1 MLPYVWMLCGAFA
14 FACMGAFAH
23 GLDAVCDWQ
32 VVVFV
37 RAALATVFATAL
49 VLAAG
54 ARFVVFRPKTLWVRS
69 IAGSISMLCTFYALP
84 RLPIA
89 DVLTI
94 ANIFPVWVAL
104 LSWPLL
110 GEKLSG
116 GVWLAIVCAIAGVVL
131 VQQPGG
137 DEANAGALAVLFG
150 SMATAVAMI
159 GLHRLT
165 DIDVR
170 AVVVHFSAVATL
182 FCIATF
188 FLFPLRHTIRDYAD
202 AKVIAMLLGVGV
214 SATIGQ
220 LLLTKAFTAGN
231 AAKVSVVA
239 LSQVGFAMLFD
250 VLFWARSFSAESL
263 AGMALVVLPTA
274 WLIIQEARRPA
285 TRGSGGGRASRRRAS
300 AHRSQAILHEAPFGE
315 AVVQRVRDAGP
326 QDL

>member
-1 MLPYVWMLCGAFA
+1 
-14 FACMGAFAH
+14 MGAFAH
-23 GLDAVCDWQ
+23 GLEGSCDWQ

-37 RAALATVFATAL
+37 RAILATLFATGM
-49 VLAAG
+49 VLSGG
-54 ARFVVFRPKTLWVRS
+54 ARFVILRPKTLWVRS
-69 IAGSISMLCTFYALP
+69 IAGSVSMLCTFYALP

-89 DVLTI
+89 DVLTL

-110 GEKLSG
+110 REKPSA
-116 GVWLAIVCAIAGVVL
+116 GVWVAIVCAVAGVFM

-137 DEANAGALAVLFG
+137 NDANIASVVILIG

-165 DIDVR
+165 GIDVR

-182 FCIATF
+182 FCVAAF
-188 FLFPLRHTIRDYAD
+188 FLFPTKHPLANCWD
-202 AKVIAMLLGVGV
+202 ARVLLMLLGVGV

-220 LLLTKAFTAGN
+220 LLLTKAFTSGN

-250 VLFWARSFSAESL
+250 VLFWSRSFTPESL
-263 AGMALVVLPTA
+263 GGMALVVLPTA
-274 WLIIQEARRPA
+274 WLMIQEARQGQQDPA
-285 TRGSGGGRASRRRAS
+285 GETAF
-300 AHRSQAILHEAPFGE
+300 RSQASHRAQAFLHEAPFAEG
-315 AVVQRVRDAGP
+315 VVQRVGDPGRPG
-326 QDL
+326 QGT

>member
-1 MLPYVWMLCGAFA
+1 VLPYVWMLCGAFA

-23 GLDAVCDWQ
+23 GLDDVCDWQ
-32 VVVFV
+32 VVVLV
-37 RAALATVFATAL
+37 RAVLATIFATL
-49 VLAAG
+49 MVLAAG
-54 ARFVVFRPKTLWVRS
+54 AKFVVWRPKTLWVRS

-110 GEKLSG
+110 GEKLSR
-116 GVWLAIVCAIAGVVL
+116 GVWLAIVCAIAGVAL

-165 DIDVR
+165 NIDVR

-182 FCIATF
+182 FAISTF
-188 FLFPLRHTIRDYAD
+188 FLFPLNHAIGEYLD
-202 AKVIAMLLGVGV
+202 AKILLMLFGVGV
-214 SATIGQ
+214 SATVGQ
-220 LLLTKAFTAGN
+220 VLLTKAFTAGN

-274 WLIIQEARRPA
+274 WLIIQEARQPA
-285 TRGSGGGRASRRRAS
+285 VPHSGGRIGRRRAA
-300 AHRSQAILHEAPFGE
+300 AHRSQVILHDAPFGE

-326 QDL
+326 QDF

>member
-1 MLPYVWMLCGAFA
+1 VLPYLWMLCGAFA

-23 GLDAVCDWQ
+23 GLDADCDWQ
-32 VVVFV
+32 VVVLV
-37 RAALATVFATAL
+37 RALVATVIAAGL
-49 VLAAG
+49 VLWSG
-54 ARFVVFRPKTLWVRS
+54 ARFVVWRPKTLWVRS
-69 IAGSISMLCTFYALP
+69 IAGSVSMLCTFYALP

-89 DVLTI
+89 DVLTL

-110 GEKLSG
+110 REKPSG
-116 GVWLAIVCAIAGVVL
+116 GVWVAVICAVAGVAL
-131 VQQPGG
+131 VQRPGG
-137 DEANAGALAVLFG
+137 DDANLGAIVILFG

-170 AVVVHFSAVATL
+170 AVVTHYSAVATL
-182 FCIATF
+182 FAAATF
-188 FLFPLRHTIRDYAD
+188 LLFPLEHPIVRYWD
-202 AKVIAMLLGVGV
+202 ARILLMLLGVGV

-220 LLLTKAFTAGN
+220 ILLTKAFTSGN

-250 VLFWARSFSAESL
+250 VLFWSRRFSAESL
-263 AGMALVVLPTA
+263 LGMSLVVLPTA
-274 WLIIQEARRPA
+274 WLMIQEARRAPA
-285 TRGSGGGRASRRRAS
+285 KRTGASRRRAS
-300 AHRSQAILHEAPFGE
+300 THRAQEILHKAPFGE
-315 AVVQRVRDAGP
+315 TVIQRVGDAPG